1 MNFGTN
7 LRNLRVQ
14 HKLSQ
19 QELAKQIETSQ
30 SAITAWECG
39 VRTPEF
45 GSIKRI
51 AEYFGVPVSSL
62 ITTNAAALDD
72 QLLAIA
78 ESMNNNPKLRLLYEL
93 TCHLAE
99 NDLDAVLSV
108 TKAISD
114 KYKE

>member
-19 QELAKQIETSQ
+19 LELAKQIETSQ

-62 ITTNAAALDD
+62 ITTNDAAMDEHI
-72 QLLAIA
+72 LAIA
-78 ESMNNNPKLRLLYEL
+78 ETIHSNPKLRSLYEKTRYMKESDVNAL
-93 TCHLAE
+93 LAVA
-99 NDLDAVLSV
+99 N
-108 TKAISD
+108 AIAD
-114 KYKE
+114 KYEE